1 MTNSVLP
8 WRRTQRLNSRRTVPA
23 FECVYLT
30 SSEYDFRNAS
40 LSLGTAGILLHRAA
54 ILEQAEFLLG
64 VTGAGVLLSELEF
77 PRRQLARRERHAF
90 AVPSRSG
97 PVGLRQPARRAN
109 PDRGSG
115 TWGPRCDIETVPGGR
130 PSTYSGHCANPCQ
143 TWRRSP
149 LGGRLTHGRPNTARA
164 VCLKLTLPHP
174 LEWR

>member
-40 LSLGTAGILLHRAA
+40 LSLGAAGILLHRAA

-77 PRRQLARRERHAF
+77 LDGNWRDAKGMLSQCHPEAALLVSVSQADERILTEVLERGGHGVILKPFRADDLRCTLATAQIRAK
-90 AVPSRSG
+90 SG
-97 PVGLRQPARRAN
+97 AAHLSAGA
-109 PDRGSG
+109 
-115 TWGPRCDIETVPGGR
+115 
-130 PSTYSGHCANPCQ
+130 
-143 TWRRSP
+143 
-149 LGGRLTHGRPNTARA
+149 
-164 VCLKLTLPHP
+164 
-174 LEWR
+174 